1 MESAT
6 IVAVIAAVGLPTVI
20 GLAVKAFYER
30 RMIAAQAANS
40 DASATAVVTAAAR
53 ELVDPLRQELAEVR
67 AEAREG
73 VIVERKRLKEV
84 QAELQQALNEARD
97 LRVELS
103 KMRVELDELHQEND
117 MYRRRNRELGGTG

>member
-6 IVAVIAAVGLPTVI
+6 IVAVIAAIGLPTVI

-73 VIVERKRLKEV
+73 VMAERKRLKEV

-103 KMRVELDELHQEND
+103 KMRVELDQLHQEND